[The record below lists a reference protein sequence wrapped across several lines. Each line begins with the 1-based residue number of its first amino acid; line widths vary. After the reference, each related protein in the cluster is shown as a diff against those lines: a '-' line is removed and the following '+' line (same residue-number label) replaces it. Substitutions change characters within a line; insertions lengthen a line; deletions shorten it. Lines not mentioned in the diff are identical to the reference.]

1 MIRGKI
7 PVEAA
12 GILYRIGPGNHS
24 VKNTPKGDF
33 NVSHWFDGFTHVYR
47 FQLIP
52 TTEGSCKV
60 VYNSRRQ
67 VDALIEEVRKTGK
80 LNGFSFGQKR
90 DPCMSFFQKLKS
102 IFEPSRSA
110 LGPEGQNIGVTIRP
124 DVPGFEASSRTGMET
139 EQKKSQFKNL
149 VTFTD
154 ATSIKTMDPD
164 TLEPVGVADQ
174 SKLHP
179 ALTGPLSCAHAQY
192 DPVTGDLYNYNLAL
206 GRNSTY
212 RIFRVSAA
220 TGKTD
225 ILATISGSDIKPAY
239 VHSFFLSEEYVVL
252 GIWSA
257 HYAAGGMS
265 MLWER
270 NLLDA
275 ISSFNPAAE
284 TKWLVVDRK
293 NGRGLVAKF
302 SSPAM
307 FAFHT
312 VNAWQEEA
320 NGNTNIYCD
329 LVQYPNLDI
338 LHRFY
343 YENLISTG
351 NGAAK
356 YAEKE
361 ARENVTPSLVRYR
374 LANIPSKGTIPGN
387 QIHKAEIIMTIRGP
401 SVGELPTMN
410 PKFSS
415 KKGRYVYSTADRGHS
430 SLWDSIAK
438 TDLETKEVI
447 YWAQKNH
454 TPGEAIFVPIPADD
468 PTMETEDAGVLL
480 SVILDGDKGSSYL
493 LCLDARVM
501 KELGRAEV
509 DVAVGFGFHGRHAS
523 GAKKKL

>member
-1 MIRGKI
+1 VVRGKI

-12 GILYRIGPGNHS
+12 GILYRVGPGNHK
-24 VKNTPKGDF
+24 VENTPKGDF
-33 NVSHWFDGFTHVYR
+33 SISHWFDGFTHFYR

-52 TTEGSCKV
+52 TTDGSCKV

-80 LNGFSFGQKR
+80 LVGFSFGQKR
-90 DPCMSFFQKLKS
+90 DPCMSFFQKLKC
-102 IFEPSRSA
+102 IFEPSRA
-110 LGPEGQNIGVTIRP
+110 VPGPEGYNVGVTIRP
-124 DVPGFEASSRTGMET
+124 DVPGFEANSRPDEIG
-139 EQKKSQFKNL
+139 QKTSQLKNL

-154 ATSIKTMDPD
+154 ASSIKILDPD

-179 ALTGPLSCAHAQY
+179 ALTGPLSCAHAHY

-239 VHSFFLSEEYVVL
+239 VHSFFLTEEYVVL
-252 GIWSA
+252 GIWPA
-257 HYAAGGMS
+257 HLAAGGMS

-307 FAFHT
+307 FAFHS

-320 NGNTNIYCD
+320 DGNTDIYCD
-329 LVQYPNLDI
+329 LVQYPNLDV

-343 YENLISTG
+343 YENFISSG
-351 NGAAK
+351 KGVAK

-361 ARENVTPSLVRYR
+361 MRENVTPSLVRYR
-374 LANIPSKGTIPGN
+374 LASIPSKGTIPEKEL
-387 QIHKAEIIMTIRGP
+387 HKAEITMTIPGP
-401 SVGELPTMN
+401 SIGELPTMN

-415 KKGRYVYSTADRGHS
+415 KKARYVYSTADRGHS

-447 YWAQKNH
+447 YWEHKNH
-454 TPGEAIFVPIPADD
+454 MPGEAIFVPVPADD
-468 PTMETEDAGVLL
+468 PTGETEDAGVLL

-493 LCLDARVM
+493 LCLDARDM

-509 DVAVGFGFHGRHAS
+509 DVAVGMGFHGSHTS
-523 GAKKKL
+523 GPREKL